1 MDIFIGPR
9 VLRIRLLR
17 PSPTRRFAPKVETLS
32 ALRVRHDKA
41 VDLLERRKAAWLDGV
56 SDLSLLENQIHA
68 LGYEFQD
75 EESAEDG
82 RYSFWRRT

>member
-17 PSPTRRFAPKVETLS
+17 PSPSRRFAPKVETLS
-32 ALRVRHDKA
+32 ALRVRHAKA
-41 VDLLERRKAAWLDGV
+41 TDLLERRRQAWLDGADNL
-56 SDLSLLENQIHA
+56 DLIEKEIRR
-68 LGYEFQD
+68 LGYEFED
-75 EESAEDG
+75 EPTAVDG